1 MAMIEP
7 TKVKLAAKKKE
18 KENVRFRTYLKCHAK
33 PDELDA
39 QYLALHNELFEGYDC
54 NSCRNCC
61 KEYHGEIQ
69 AVDVEKTADYLGIDV
84 GRFIDEYLK
93 ADEFGIK
100 YTTKHMPC
108 DFLQK
113 DGSCMLGECMPE
125 SCQNFPYTNQPDR
138 IESLLG
144 MLEFVE
150 VCPVA
155 YEIFERL
162 KKIYGFR

>member
-7 TKVKLAAKKKE
+7 TKH
-18 KENVRFRTYLKCHAK
+18 R
-33 PDELDA
+33 
-39 QYLALHNELFEGYDC
+39 
-54 NSCRNCC
+54 
-61 KEYHGEIQ
+61 
-69 AVDVEKTADYLGIDV
+69 
-84 GRFIDEYLK
+84 
-93 ADEFGIK
+93 
-100 YTTKHMPC
+100 PC